1 MEHNE
6 DLHNIAL
13 LVEYDGTSFC
23 GWQSQK
29 NGESVQDA
37 IIKAIFELTGEKVK
51 LNGCSRTDSGVHA
64 TGHVSNFISTTKIPI
79 EKIPLAVNSHL
90 PLDIAIKNAAYVEDD
105 FHARF
110 CTTGKQ
116 YRYSIWNEATRSAL
130 YRNRAYHVPQSLCID
145 SMREAAN
152 KIIGTKDFSSFMAVG
167 SEVKSTIR
175 TLYKIDIVSETPQIH
190 MVFHGDGF
198 LYNMVRILAG
208 TLYYVG
214 IGKIKVEDIDSIIT
228 AKDRRKAGK
237 TLPAQGLILEK
248 VFYEKNIFGT

>member
-1 MEHNE
+1 MEQNE
-6 DLHNIAL
+6 NLHNIAL

-37 IIKAIFELTGEKVK
+37 LIKAIFELVGEKVK
-51 LNGCSRTDSGVHA
+51 LNGCSRTDAGVHA
-64 TGHVSNFISTTKIPI
+64 TGHVSNFISAIKIPI
-79 EKIPLAVNSHL
+79 EKIPIAINSHL
-90 PLDIAIKNAAYVEDD
+90 PTDIVVKNAAYVEND

-110 CTTGKQ
+110 CTSGKQ
-116 YRYSIWNEATRSAL
+116 YRYSIWNETTRSAL
-130 YRNRAYHVPQSLCID
+130 YRNRAYHVSKPLCID
-145 SMREAAN
+145 KMREAAN
-152 KIIGTKDFSSFMAVG
+152 KFIGTKDFSSFMAVG

-175 TLYKIDIVSETPQIH
+175 TLYKIDIISEAPQIH

-214 IGKIKVEDIDSIIT
+214 IGKIKVDEIDSIING
-228 AKDRRKAGK
+228 KDRRKAGK
-237 TLPAQGLILEK
+237 TLPAYGLTLEK
-248 VFYEKNIFGT
+248 VFYEKKIFSM